1 MDPNT
6 AMEAATEGAKALT
19 KFQEIV
25 QKIFGPR
32 WTRKQADADAYA
44 DERKL
49 KTIRDNP
56 DMEIV
61 YIAGEMHARERTP
74 EMLVQRAE
82 QRMLT
87 EGIRQEE
94 NIENVLEIAAQ
105 ELQQEN
111 DVSDEAVDE
120 DWVARL
126 FNIVKDINNKEM
138 QYVWGKILAGEIKRP
153 GSFSLRTLDTIRN
166 LSQKEAKIFQK
177 ILPLVIQGDG
187 DWFVTTKSSIHDRYG
202 ITYEDIMVL
211 DECGLIVSNGSV
223 SLTITISKDSIIAHN
238 TRYALLSEGL
248 KGEKSFSF
256 GIYSLTSAGKELLNI
271 LEYNPNDAYFNDF
284 AEFVFKENMHSKLKI
299 QPIESIKDNK
309 VRTTGETVR
318 EFCISQKR

>member
-61 YIAGEMHARERTP
+61 YIAGEMHARERNP

-87 EGIRQEE
+87 EEIRREE
-94 NIENVLEIAAQ
+94 NIENIIEIAAQ
-105 ELQQEN
+105 ELEHED
-111 DVSDEAVDE
+111 DVSDESVEE
-120 DWVARL
+120 DWIIRL
-126 FNIVKDINNKEM
+126 FNIVKDINSKEM
-138 QYVWGKILAGEIKRP
+138 QYVWGKILAGEIKQP

-166 LSQKEAKIFQK
+166 LATNEAKLFQK
-177 ILPLVIQGDG
+177 ILPFVMYLGTTDAFISSNEEILKKYSISYDDILELDEAGLVKSKGLRTTLKIIPHKPLCVSNKKYTLVFWNEKEQIETIGISNYALTKAGFELFSLLAVDG
-187 DWFVTTKSSIHDRYG
+187 D
-202 ITYEDIMVL
+202 
-211 DECGLIVSNGSV
+211 
-223 SLTITISKDSIIAHN
+223 
-238 TRYALLSEGL
+238 
-248 KGEKSFSF
+248 
-256 GIYSLTSAGKELLNI
+256 
-271 LEYNPNDAYFNDF
+271 LEYACMMAEQIVKSNPNNVRISVNKINSKSEDTVN
-284 AEFVFKENMHSKLKI
+284 FVASPIKI
-299 QPIESIKDNK
+299 Y
-309 VRTTGETVR
+309 GE
-318 EFCISQKR
+318 